1 MHVYKDELYHWGIKG
16 MKWGVRRYQ
25 NKDGTLTPAGRKRY
39 ESDESDVDT
48 TDVTEFAPRRSGK
61 NAEDYSDEEL
71 ASKIRRLQMERQYRD
86 LQGQTNIREDD
97 PNRQLKIKKERL
109 QLQKDVK
116 QLDKEV
122 NEGRS
127 FVQSVIK
134 DGTKQFMT
142 KAVSGVESY
151 FAKQLVGKTLN
162 NPELANAIV
171 NGSANKSEEKK
182 KNDDES

>member
-39 ESDESDVDT
+39 ESDESDVDA

-71 ASKIRRLQMERQYRD
+71 TNKIRRLQLERQYRD

-116 QLDKEV
+116 QLDKKV

-151 FAKQLVGKTLN
+151 FAKQLVGETLN
-162 NPELANAIV
+162 KPELANAII
-171 NGSANKSEEKK
+171 NGSAGKGEQKQ
-182 KNDDES
+182 KNDEA